1 MKIKMILT
9 SINGIV
15 SALERLL
22 VDGELWSRLSRNGLE
37 FVKRFDHIEVAK
49 RYLSIIGGLRER

>member
-37 FVKRFDHIEVAK
+37 FVKRFDHVEVAK
-49 RYLSIIGGLRER
+49 RHLSIIGGLRER